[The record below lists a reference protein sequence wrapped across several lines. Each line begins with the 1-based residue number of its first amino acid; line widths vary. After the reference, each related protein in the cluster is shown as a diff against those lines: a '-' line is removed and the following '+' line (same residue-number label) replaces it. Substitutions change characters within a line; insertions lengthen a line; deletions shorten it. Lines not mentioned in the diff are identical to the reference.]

1 MIGAIVCCWA
11 APHEH
16 ADLRVVEQ
24 DYLIVHPHPSTL
36 LRRTTRALPSIRERE
51 RMPKYTLVVTIY
63 VQEGVVKALNGK
75 VVIEKDDENNNTRPD
90 QTNEQRGKM
99 RQGFL

>member
-1 MIGAIVCCWA
+1 
-11 APHEH
+11 
-16 ADLRVVEQ
+16 
-24 DYLIVHPHPSTL
+24 
-36 LRRTTRALPSIRERE
+36 
-51 RMPKYTLVVTIY
+51 MPKYTLVVTTY